1 MPFIT
6 TIVLITNVW
15 YARAAVEIKET
26 GGGIWK
32 PGDSITLT
40 CRCSGFTFTDYYMHW
55 ARQQPGSGL
64 EWVGMVRNPANGG
77 TTEYSPTLRDRVT
90 ISRDNS
96 RSEVYLQIKTLKA
109 EDSALYYCARYYG
122 GTWGPLDYWGQ
133 GTMVT
138 VTSARK
144 AAPTVFPVAS
154 CSEPSPDGFISL
166 GLLATE
172 FLPNDVSFTWRSQ
185 PSIDASLFLPKTYPS
200 VISAKGTY
208 IGSSQLLLPF
218 TECQKPNN
226 IFCEVKHSLCT
237 KEYPVICP
245 DFTVILPKVSIFL
258 PATQE
263 STFINLV
270 CLVEGFRP
278 KNAKV
283 TWSKNRQPVNTGVL
297 TFATVLDENKN
308 FTTTSSLRIT
318 REDWNKEAE
327 FMCQA
332 SHPRWNETVTKNIS
346 KPLVPGSTLEDV
358 KVIGIAP
365 SIEDILLAKSA
376 HVSCLVYGLL
386 SPENCNISW
395 ARSSEPKKSFKFPF
409 EEIPNE
415 NGTFSIISKM
425 PICPAEWN
433 SEEEFTCIVEHE
445 SLPTPERVTIKK
457 HNGGILKKPKIVLLP
472 PTSEDLSK
480 GETVTLTC
488 LVKGFSPADLFLKW
502 HHNGAPVPDAEY
514 SDTNKLQDAGN
525 ESFSMYSK
533 LEIRVEDWNNGH
545 SFTCIVGHESL
556 DLNVSSKTIDKSSGK
571 PSSVN
576 VTVIMSDTAGAY

>member
-1 MPFIT
+1 MH
-6 TIVLITNVW
+6 VLVLSVSFAVCLGNV
-15 YARAAVEIKET
+15 RSQVSLIET
-26 GGGIWK
+26 GGDVKK
-32 PGDSITLT
+32 PGETLRLT
-40 CRCSGFTFTDYYMHW
+40 CNASGFTFSGFWMAW
-55 ARQQPGSGL
+55 VRQQPGKGL
-64 EWVGMVRNPANGG
+64 EWVGDINGYG
-77 TTEYSPTLRDRVT
+77 TTAKYTPSVKGRFT

-96 RSEVYLQIKTLKA
+96 QNLLCLDMGSLRP
-109 EDSALYYCARYYG
+109 EDTALYYCSRMGNYF
-122 GTWGPLDYWGQ
+122 DYWGQ

-138 VTSARK
+138 VTPAQK

-208 IGSSQLLLPF
+208 TGSSQLLLPF

-226 IFCEVKHSLCT
+226 IVCEVKHSLGII
-237 KEYPVICP
+237 EYPVICP

-346 KPLVPGSTLEDV
+346 KLLVPESTLEDV

-386 SPENCNISW
+386 FPENCNISW
-395 ARSSEPKKSFKFPF
+395 ARSSEPEKSFKFPF
-409 EEIPNE
+409 EEKQNE

-457 HNGGILKKPKIVLLP
+457 HNEGILKKPKIVLLP
-472 PTSEDLSK
+472 PTSEDLSNS
-480 GETVTLTC
+480 ETVTLTC

-514 SDTNKLQDAGN
+514 SNTNKLQHAGN

-533 LEIRVEDWNNGH
+533 LEIRVKDWNNGH

-576 VTVIMSDTAGAY
+576 VTVIMSDTAGAC